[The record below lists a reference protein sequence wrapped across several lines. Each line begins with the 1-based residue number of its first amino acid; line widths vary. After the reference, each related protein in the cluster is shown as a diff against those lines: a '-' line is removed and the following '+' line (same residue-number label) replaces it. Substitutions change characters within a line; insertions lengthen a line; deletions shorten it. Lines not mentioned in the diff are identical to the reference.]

1 MPTCHA
7 RVGRALLDQLM
18 AAARAAGYTRIRLDS
33 TDLVTAAHGLH
44 YTRGLL
50 EIGR

>member
-1 MPTCHA
+1 
-7 RVGRALLDQLM
+7 M
-18 AAARAAGYTRIRLDS
+18 AATRSAGYTLIQLDS

>member
-1 MPTCHA
+1 
-7 RVGRALLDQLM
+7 M
-18 AAARAAGYTRIRLDS
+18 AAARSAGYTRIRLDS
-33 TDLVTAAHGLH
+33 TDLVTAHGLH